1 MKPGLFFWLLFFLP
15 FLASAQVR
23 DSASANSLPTQGQ
36 TVSYRFVN
44 ASSLTLRA
52 FPTAAAQALARIEG
66 ASRLQ
71 LIEQRTDGW
80 SHVQVQDYVGYVKSD
95 YLVEDQDQITA
106 ETVDWDLVQAAG
118 GEAYTNVI
126 AVEPAPVAGRTAV
139 TQPAT
144 RRVAPK
150 QSSGPKVYICNNGR
164 TEVYHN
170 SEDCSAM
177 RRCTYQT
184 KVATTGEARGLGLRE
199 CMKCF

>member
-1 MKPGLFFWLLFFLP
+1 MKQTLLVWLLFVLS
-15 FLASAQVR
+15 LVASAQVR
-23 DSASANSLPTQGQ
+23 DSARVDQPDTQGQ
-36 TVSYRFVN
+36 ALSYRYVN

-52 FPTAAAQALARIEG
+52 LPSAAAQALAHLDG

-71 LIEQRTDGW
+71 LVEERADGW
-80 SHVQVQDYVGYVKSD
+80 SQVQVQDYLGYVKSE
-95 YLVEDQDQITA
+95 YLVEEQDQVTA
-106 ETVDWDLVQAAG
+106 ETVDWELVEAAG
-118 GEAYTNVI
+118 GQAYTRVST
-126 AVEPAPVAGRTAV
+126 VESPRAV
-139 TQPAT
+139 TAYPAT
-144 RRVAPK
+144 RRVVTK

-184 KVATTGEARGLGLRE
+184 KVATTSEARDSGLRE